1 MKGKRMERNPTA
13 PTLSVS
19 KLPETK
25 SKTVSPLS
33 SHVGNRAVPL
43 SGSVILTDL
52 RNLESFYKLG
62 PQLHPH
68 PIAEHH
74 PEVVLPLIRTDWGGA
89 QVASQL
95 PDILGGLGI
104 IIIVGESW

>member
-13 PTLSVS
+13 PTLSDS
-19 KLPETK
+19 RLPETN
-25 SKTVSPLS
+25 SKAVSPLS
-33 SHVGNRAVPL
+33 SHVGDRAVPL
-43 SGSVILTDL
+43 GGPVVLTDL
-52 RNLESFYKLG
+52 RNLESLYKLR

-74 PEVVLPLIRTDWGGA
+74 PEAVLPLIRTDWGGA

-95 PDILGGLGI
+95 PDILGSLGI
-104 IIIVGESW
+104 V